1 MSGYGVH
8 RGRPVIDR
16 ERDAGDK
23 ARMVNG
29 KLESCRA
36 VADLIDETG
45 SSKAVHADGWSRG
58 NIYGSYVH
66 GIFDQEGIAGEIVN
80 ELRRKKG
87 LPENTES
94 FDYQAYRTRQY
105 DYLARELRESLDMKQ
120 IYRILEE
127 GC

>member
-1 MSGYGVH
+1 MHS
-8 RGRPVIDR
+8 
-16 ERDAGDK
+16 
-23 ARMVNG
+23 
-29 KLESCRA
+29 
-36 VADLIDETG
+36 
-45 SSKAVHADGWSRG
+45 DGWSRG

-105 DYLARELRESLDMKQ
+105 DYLARELRKSLDMKQ

>member
-1 MSGYGVH
+1 MGET
-8 RGRPVIDR
+8 VICR
-16 ERDAGDK
+16 EMGAADT

-29 KLESCRA
+29 NLEICRPFA
-36 VADLIDETG
+36 YLIDETG
-45 SSKAVHADGWSRG
+45 SWKAVHSDGWSRG